1 MSSETGST
9 TQYFRSEGVDFNATY
24 PNEPMRLQEGLIDDL
39 LLWCV
44 SQKSSDIS
52 FQTDR
57 PLYNDIAGTLR
68 PGTKRPLD
76 SADMA
81 ILLSR
86 IYGADALARLAS
98 GTDLDLSYEIRPDR
112 FKRVR
117 FRVNITPILS
127 RGRDA
132 AQITMRVLPD
142 EPPRLQDLN
151 VEQEIIDNWAPRD
164 GLVLVTGPTGS
175 GKSTLLAAGNR
186 MMIERAGGCGKM
198 LCYESPI
205 EFVYDTITSENS
217 LVAQSEIPRHLKS
230 FDAGVRNA
238 LRRKPNI
245 ILVGEARDRETISAC
260 IEAGQTG
267 HAVYSTVH
275 TIGVAATIR
284 RMVAT
289 FESGERAERAYA
301 LMETVRMIITQI
313 LIPKEG
319 GGRVGLREWLVFDD
333 ALRERMLEISPE
345 HWPAELIRVVRAKGR
360 SMAESARL
368 AHSQGLINDYY
379 YKLVART
386 TEEANKETAATP
398 PAPPVSSRWMH
409 VSVWWSCCFWCMCVC
424 GRWF

>member
-1 MSSETGST
+1 MSSSSSIGGLYNT
-9 TQYFRSEGVDFNATY
+9 SEVDYNATY
-24 PNEPMRLQEGLIDDL
+24 PNESMRLQDAEVDEL

-44 SQKSSDIS
+44 KQKSSDIS
-52 FQTDR
+52 FQSDR

-81 ILLSR
+81 VLLTR

-127 RGRDA
+127 KGRDA
-132 AQITMRVLPD
+132 AQITMRILPD
-142 EPPRLQDLN
+142 EPPRLQDLGI
-151 VEQEIIDNWAPRD
+151 EQDIIDNWAPRD
-164 GLVLVTGPTGS
+164 GLVLITGPTGS

-186 MMIERAGGCGKM
+186 MMIERKNGCGKM
-198 LCYESPI
+198 LCYEAPI
-205 EFVYDTITSENS
+205 EFVYDSITSENS
-217 LVAQSEIPRHLKS
+217 LVAQSEVPRHLKS

-289 FESGERAERAYA
+289 FESSERSERAYA
-301 LMETVRMIITQI
+301 LMETMRMIVTQI
-313 LIPKEG
+313 LVAKEG
-319 GGRVGLREWLVFDD
+319 GGRIGLREWMVFDD
-333 ALRERMLEISPE
+333 KMREELLEMSPDK
-345 HWPAELIRVVRAKGR
+345 WPAALIKLVRAKGHPM
-360 SMAESARL
+360 SESARIL
-368 AHSQGLINDYY
+368 YEQKIISEHTYRLIAR
-379 YKLVART
+379 VAAASAT
-386 TEEANKETAATP
+386 ETANTP
-398 PAPPVSSRWMH
+398 LPSEAVPIDPSPESAAPL
-409 VSVWWSCCFWCMCVC
+409 
-424 GRWF
+424 